1 VEVITYCALTTD
13 KEFGVAREPDKSL
26 DTWWKSLLWGIV
38 VLAGGLFVFWYLD
51 QKERAGE
58 SFRMQWIFVLVYD
71 LLGKWG
77 VLSVFAA
84 IAAGLVVRSIIQRR
98 RPPEAPTPL
107 AAASLPP
114 QSPLGPPP
122 TGPNGSTS

>member
-114 QSPLGPPP
+114 QRPLGPAPG
-122 TGPNGSTS
+122 GPNGSTS